1 MNRERIIGEIV
12 KNARV
17 VVPALE
23 STAINPEL
31 SLGTLGLD
39 SVERHEVLIL
49 TLEAIGLDVPLV
61 ALHGPRNIG
70 ELAELLHAKL
80 LA

>member
-1 MNRERIIGEIV
+1 M
-12 KNARV
+12 
-17 VVPALE
+17 
-23 STAINPEL
+23 
-31 SLGTLGLD
+31 GTLGLD